1 MNDDPAV
8 TAIKIFGERNTATNA
23 LRKLIA
29 GIPGASPLPSTA
41 SEIDEDAYRR
51 IRQECWDEVE
61 TREAR
66 IDGIFAQAGERSAW
80 KHCATKFVH
89 AAPFESCLVLFTVR
103 HPASWLVGLFG
114 NPYHALAPI
123 PHTLPAF
130 INFDWETVGRER
142 LRGETF
148 KPLQLYDAKL
158 RSYLEF
164 STRLERAGIAY
175 RFIRFEDIVL
185 QQEQVFRSVAEHI
198 GRPDV
203 AFTPVDDSTKTPGRK
218 LADYQD
224 YYGRERWRERI
235 EGLESQVDELIDWE
249 LTAFLGYKPLSA
261 GS

>member
-1 MNDDPAV
+1 M
-8 TAIKIFGERNTATNA
+8 
-23 LRKLIA
+23 
-29 GIPGASPLPSTA
+29 
-41 SEIDEDAYRR
+41 
-51 IRQECWDEVE
+51 
-61 TREAR
+61 
-66 IDGIFAQAGERSAW
+66 
-80 KHCATKFVH
+80 
-89 AAPFESCLVLFTVR
+89 
-103 HPASWLVGLFG
+103 
-114 NPYHALAPI
+114 
-123 PHTLPAF
+123 
-130 INFDWETVGRER
+130 NFDWETVGRER
-142 LRGETF
+142 LRAETF

-185 QQEQVFRSVAEHI
+185 QQEQVFRSVTEDI
-198 GRPDV
+198 GRPDI